1 MWEIKTTDRFDEWLI
16 AQNDHTR
23 ASVLAALIVL
33 RTKGPGLP
41 RPWADTIKGARYSNI
56 KELRI
61 QCRGEPIRA
70 FFAFDPRRAAIVLCA
85 GSKAGNEKRF
95 YAEMISRAE
104 QEYANYLKKP
114 EKEE

>member
-16 AQNDHTR
+16 AQNDYTR

-41 RPWADTIKGARYSNI
+41 SPWADTIKGARYSNM

-70 FFAFDPRRAAIVLCA
+70 FSLLIPDGRLLCCA
-85 GSKAGNEKRF
+85 QEVKL
-95 YAEMISRAE
+95 EMKNVSTP
-104 QEYANYLKKP
+104 K
-114 EKEE
+114 